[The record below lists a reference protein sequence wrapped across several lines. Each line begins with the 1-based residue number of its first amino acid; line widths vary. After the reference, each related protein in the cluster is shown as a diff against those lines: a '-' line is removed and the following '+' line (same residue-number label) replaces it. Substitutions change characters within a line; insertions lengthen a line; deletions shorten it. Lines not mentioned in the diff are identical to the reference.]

1 MRWFYLS
8 NMCGYI
14 DRQALKA
21 FAQSKIPEKHEK
33 ASKIENKS
41 YGTHYLTSDDEDTL
55 K

>member
-8 NMCGYI
+8 NMCGFI

-33 ASKIENKS
+33 ASKMENKS
-41 YGTHYLTSDDEDTL
+41 FDTHYLTADVEDTL